1 MTLPELKERLIDM
14 GHDDATLFVDPDYIS
29 AVIGVSED
37 GRVVYSYEK
46 MTEHLM
52 ENGGMEIEEAQEFID
67 YNTVRALPYMGDKR
81 PIIVYGL
88 D

>member
-1 MTLPELKERLIDM
+1 
-14 GHDDATLFVDPDYIS
+14 
-29 AVIGVSED
+29 
-37 GRVVYSYEK
+37 
-46 MTEHLM
+46 
-52 ENGGMEIEEAQEFID
+52 MEIEEAQEFID

>member
-46 MTEHLM
+46 MTEYLM
-52 ENGGMEIEEAQEFID
+52 
-67 YNTVRALPYMGDKR
+67 
-81 PIIVYGL
+81 
-88 D
+88 